1 MASASR
7 MAACSSGWKRERSPI
22 MRRLMS
28 LSLRRL
34 ASRRSAP
41 RNSSINALTSSA
53 GRCQFSLE
61 KANRVNTSTPASAH
75 TSITARTA
83 STPALWPATPGS
95 RRFLAQRLLPSMMI
109 ATCRG
114 TATWLPSL
122 VLSMTIPWPL
132 NGHQIRFF
140 LLNSHFD
147 LGHEL
152 VGQLLDLVGGATLFV
167 FADFLFL
174 DQVFQL
180 AQGIA
185 TNIAHGDTTI
195 LGGITGLLGEA
206 LAGFLGQGRH
216 GDQQQL
222 AQVGRIEAQTGA
234 LDRLVDGRQHIALEG
249 HDLQGARILDGD
261 VGHLIQRGIRTV
273 VRHHHATE
281 DARVRLTGTDTT
293 ECMEQ
298 RLQALLHAHLG
309 VLLDR
314 VDHSLFSSIRV
325 PSAPPTTT
333 FSSAP
338 GLFILKTRSGI
349 LWSRHRQIAVR
360 SMTPSLRSS
369 TSS

>member
-1 MASASR
+1 
-7 MAACSSGWKRERSPI
+7 

-132 NGHQIRFF
+132 NGNQIRFF

-152 VGQLLDLVGGATLFV
+152 VGRFLGLVDGG
-167 FADFLFL
+167 
-174 DQVFQL
+174 
-180 AQGIA
+180 
-185 TNIAHGDTTI
+185 TTI
-195 LGGITGLLGEA
+195 VGGITGLLGEA

-309 VLLDR
+309 V
-314 VDHSLFSSIRV
+314 
-325 PSAPPTTT
+325 
-333 FSSAP
+333 
-338 GLFILKTRSGI
+338 
-349 LWSRHRQIAVR
+349 
-360 SMTPSLRSS
+360 
-369 TSS
+369 